1 MLLTYTCVY
10 TVYTHVYADINT
22 KDYKGLL
29 VFIWDYKRLLK
40 ITRLRTCRLQGITS
54 VYLRLQEITKNY

>member
-40 ITRLRTCRLQGITS
+40 ITRLRTCNS
-54 VYLRLQEITKNY
+54 